1 MQLVLDFK
9 DGTDAE
15 AFIRRASQISES
27 TPEQFVE
34 KAVQVYF
41 SLLQEVAKGR
51 VLVVADELTGEP
63 LYKLNVLRI
72 GEPAVQSPPGAS
84 PTNELRTPDSRS

>member
-9 DGTDAE
+9 DGTDAQS
-15 AFIRRASQISES
+15 FIRRASQIAET

-41 SLLQEVAKGR
+41 ALLQEVANGR
-51 VLVVADELTGEP
+51 VLVVADELTGKP
-63 LYKLNVLRI
+63 LYKLNVLTI
-72 GEPAVQSPPGAS
+72 GPASKSPP
-84 PTNELRTPDSRS
+84 T